1 MLPSEHRQEL
11 LLGLVSLML
20 KIFALDIRA
29 QDQHLGWTKNDEL
42 GVGQTYLTLN
52 KSNQIMLSPKSFLVE
67 TLLSLDFTVTL

>member
-20 KIFALDIRA
+20 KIFA

-42 GVGQTYLTLN
+42 GVGQTYLTMN
-52 KSNQIMLSPKSFLVE
+52 KSNQLMLSPKSFLVE